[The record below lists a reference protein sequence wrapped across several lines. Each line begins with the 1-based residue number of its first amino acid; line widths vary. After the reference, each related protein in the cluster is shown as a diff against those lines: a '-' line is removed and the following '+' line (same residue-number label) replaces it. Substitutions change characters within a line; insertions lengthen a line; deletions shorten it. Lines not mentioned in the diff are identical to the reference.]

1 MIYINGHHIRLDE
14 HEGLL
19 PWKDYDHVVW
29 LAMDFIRHCPV
40 EPRSGL
46 PWYLVY
52 SCFWTDP
59 LRPTLWPD
67 NPAGKFAMA
76 VDTLVRYYA

>member
-1 MIYINGHHIRLDE
+1 MIYINEHEVRLDDQK
-14 HEGLL
+14 GLL
-19 PWKDYDHVVW
+19 PWVDYDRVVW
-29 LAMDFIRHCPV
+29 LAMDFIRRCPV

-59 LRPTLWPD
+59 LRPADWPD

-76 VDTLVRYYA
+76 AETLPGFAS